1 MLHATRLPAGPTDP
15 LRVAAMMAIGAMV
28 VAALYLAQ
36 DVLVPLVLAGLLAFV
51 LAPLAR
57 LGRRAGLPRGASAVL
72 AALLGFLLLVGVGA
86 LLGHEV
92 ALLAD
97 EAPRYVEPLRRK
109 LGVLSGL
116 GESLRDAEAVLRGTS
131 SEPAPVVA
139 GPEPA
144 RAASTP
150 LQLAGAVLGP
160 VLAPIATAGLVAL
173 FTVFILLFS
182 DDLRD
187 RAIRLA
193 GARDLPRTMAA
204 MNDAAERL
212 SRLFLAQVVL
222 AAGFGAAVALGL
234 WMLGLPAALLWGL
247 LVGLM
252 RFVPFIGTPIAVLPP
267 VVLALAVEPG
277 WGMAVSVLA
286 LILLGEVFMGQVAEP
301 VVLGRRT
308 GLSPI
313 SVILSASFW
322 TLLWGPIGLLIATPL
337 TVGLVVL
344 GRHVRQL
351 EFLDVLLGD
360 RPALAAEESFYQR
373 ALEGDVD
380 RLVAQARAS
389 LETEDGHLLGF
400 ADSVALRGLALAAT
414 DWSREALEGDRIE
427 KLRIATGTLLDELAD
442 TPAEEAAPARPADWA
457 LAGAVLC
464 LPARGPLDDVAAR
477 FAALVLSRDGF
488 GAVALGPSALD
499 TANIGQLDAARV
511 RLVCLSV
518 LEEGNSISGVR
529 TSLRRLARHLPE
541 ARVVVGVWNAA
552 PGSAMLAALR
562 TDGPAD
568 VIVTSL
574 GEALAQAEAYAS
586 RAAEA
591 VAERG

>member
-1 MLHATRLPAGPTDP
+1 
-15 LRVAAMMAIGAMV
+15 MV
-28 VAALYLAQ
+28 IAALYLAQ

-57 LGRRAGLPRGASAVL
+57 LGRRIGIPRGASVVL
-72 AALLGFLLLVGVGA
+72 AALLGFLLLLGIGA
-86 LLGHEV
+86 LIGHEG
-92 ALLAD
+92 ALIAS
-97 EAPRYVEPLRRK
+97 EAPRYVGPLRQK

-116 GESLRDAEAVLRGTS
+116 SESLRNAEAMLRGTA
-131 SEPAPVVA
+131 SEPVPVVVDA
-139 GPEPA
+139 EPA
-144 RAASTP
+144 RPTSTS
-150 LQLAGAVLGP
+150 LQLAGTVLGP
-160 VLAPIATAGLVAL
+160 VLAPLATAGLVAL

-187 RAIRLA
+187 RVIRLA

-204 MNDAAERL
+204 MNDAADRL

-222 AAGFGAAVALGL
+222 AAGFGVAVAAGL
-234 WMLGLPAALLWGL
+234 WLLGLPAALLWGL

-252 RFVPFIGTPIAVLPP
+252 RFVPFIGTPIAILPP
-267 VVLALAVEPG
+267 VVLALAIEPG
-277 WGMAVSVLA
+277 WELAISVLA

-344 GRHVRQL
+344 GRHVPQL
-351 EFLDVLLGD
+351 EFLDVMLGD
-360 RPALAAEESFYQR
+360 RPALAAEETFYQR

-380 RLVAQARAS
+380 RLVVQAHAAM
-389 LETEDGHLLGF
+389 EPEDAKLLGF
-400 ADSVALRGLALAAT
+400 ADSVALRALALAAT
-414 DWSREALEGDRIE
+414 DWSREILESDRLE
-427 KLRIATGTLLDELAD
+427 KLRIATGTLIDELAESLQ
-442 TPAEEAAPARPADWA
+442 EEATLERPADWA
-457 LAGAVLC
+457 AAGAVLC
-464 LPARGPLDDVAAR
+464 VPARGPLDDVAAR
-477 FAALVLSRDGF
+477 FAALVLRRDGF
-488 GAVALGPSALD
+488 GAVALGPGALD
-499 TANIGQLDAARV
+499 AANIGQLDPVRV

-518 LEEGNSISGVR
+518 LEEGNSVSGVR

-541 ARVVVGVWNAA
+541 ARVAVGIWNAA
-552 PGSAMLAALR
+552 PESAMLTALR
-562 TDGPAD
+562 ADGPAD

-574 GEALAQAEAYAS
+574 GEALAQVEAYSS
-586 RAAEA
+586 RAATRA
-591 VAERG
+591 AEL